1 MNVPATIPRFKVE
14 RMTTVPAQTKPAPE
28 TLLQRTLNAALND
41 IGTDAAMAAIFHQE
55 NGPLV
60 EHASRGFT
68 PRDVQA
74 ILRTLSTQRA
84 AALTPTTQD
93 PDGGRAI
100 RLRVITPGA
109 KSLLIIPLRHVN
121 TVYGCL
127 VIGRKE
133 NAAFS
138 KKDKSQLE
146 QMCDGMTKTLDREG
160 LFNTSVMLSRSYVTQ
175 EPSPPQQTGAD
186 LFPPMAKHFS
196 PELQEK
202 IESVLAD
209 AHEYVAYDRAWACCY
224 DPLAGNV
231 EVLGAAGDVKLD
243 PKDAKKD
250 LKPGQ
255 RLTLD
260 SSAAG
265 WAVRHRKPRVDHDL
279 ASTQGRF
286 LDHKHLFKDRFQ
298 SSLVIPFFVKGQVGG
313 TFTLGSKDPQRYQ
326 TTDARTLEPIILKLA
341 ELLQAPAPQAAAPS
355 PTTDLDGTA
364 GPWPPIAVPSE
375 PIIRKQERQAAIGE
389 FSAFLATE
397 IREPLA
403 SIRSQLEEVTGE
415 GILDFDPQTRVEN
428 AMRDLIRIEAILNE
442 ILDFAKPLELNRH
455 LCRIP
460 EVLESALVVVGTDLE
475 ATRIQVTKDYA
486 TIIAPVRGDEAK
498 LQQTFLSIF
507 RNACEAMSPG
517 GHLHIQV
524 SQHRAGRGFEVQILI
539 KNDGVPIPAE
549 IVDKVFEPFFTTK
562 SSGIGLGLPS
572 VKKIIEE
579 HGGSI
584 AIGSATGEGTTVTI
598 RLPGVSRGP
607 AFRHRGRGRR
617 PARRPS

>member
-1 MNVPATIPRFKVE
+1 MRSLLVE
-14 RMTTVPAQTKPAPE
+14 PMTTPTAQLKPTPE
-28 TLLQRTLNAALND
+28 THLQRTLNAALND
-41 IGTDAAMAAIFHQE
+41 IGTDAALAAVFHQE

-60 EHASRGFT
+60 EHASRGLA

-74 ILRTLSTQRA
+74 ILRTLSTQRTA
-84 AALTPTTQD
+84 VLTPTAQD

-100 RLRVITPGA
+100 RLRLITPGA
-109 KSLLIIPLRHVN
+109 KSLLVVPLRHLN
-121 TVYGCL
+121 RVYGCL

-133 NAAFS
+133 GASFS
-138 KKDKSQLE
+138 KKDKSHLE
-146 QMCDGMTKTLDREG
+146 QMCDGMTKALDREG
-160 LFNTSVMLSRSYVTQ
+160 LFNTNVVLSRSYVTQ
-175 EPSPPQQTGAD
+175 EPSSSQPTGVD
-186 LFPPMAKHFS
+186 LFPPITKHFS

-202 IESVLAD
+202 IEAVLTD
-209 AHEYVAYDRAWACCY
+209 AHQYVTYDRAWACYY

-231 EVLGAAGDVKLD
+231 EVLGVAGDVKAD

-341 ELLQAPAPQAAAPS
+341 ELLQAPAQQASTPASTTDIGTPGPQLIPAAPS
-355 PTTDLDGTA
+355 
-364 GPWPPIAVPSE
+364 E
-375 PIIRKQERQAAIGE
+375 PVIRKQERQAAIGE
-389 FSAFLATE
+389 FGGFLATE

-428 AMRDLIRIEAILNE
+428 AMRDLIRIESILNE

-486 TIIAPVRGDEAK
+486 NVIAPVRGDEAK

-517 GHLHIQV
+517 GHLTIQV
-524 SQHRAGRGFEVQILI
+524 TQHRAGRGLEVQILI
-539 KNDGVPIPAE
+539 KNDGVPIPTE

-579 HGGSI
+579 HGGAI
-584 AIGSATGEGTTVTI
+584 AIGSAPGEGTTVTI
-598 RLPGVSRGP
+598 RLPGISRGP

-617 PARRPS
+617 HPRRPN

>member
-1 MNVPATIPRFKVE
+1 LSIQG
-14 RMTTVPAQTKPAPE
+14 TVASAP
-28 TLLQRTLNAALND
+28 T
-41 IGTDAAMAAIFHQE
+41 
-55 NGPLV
+55 
-60 EHASRGFT
+60 S
-68 PRDVQA
+68 
-74 ILRTLSTQRA
+74 
-84 AALTPTTQD
+84 QD
-93 PDGGRAI
+93 PDGGRTI
-100 RLRVITPGA
+100 RLRLITPGA
-109 KSLLIIPLRHVN
+109 KSLLGAPLRHLN
-121 TVYGCL
+121 RVYGYL

-133 NAAFS
+133 GTAFG
-138 KKDKSQLE
+138 KREKALLDQAGE
-146 QMCDGMTKTLDREG
+146 GITKALDREG
-160 LFNTSVMLSRSYVTQ
+160 LFNTDVVMSRPYVAQ
-175 EPSPPQQTGAD
+175 DPLPAQHTGTE
-186 LFPPMAKHFS
+186 LFTALTTHFS
-196 PELQEK
+196 PELQGK
-202 IESVLAD
+202 IEAVLTEANQF
-209 AHEYVAYDRAWACCY
+209 VAYDRAWACYY

-231 EVLGAAGDVKLD
+231 EVLGIVGDTKSD
-243 PKDAKKD
+243 QKDAKKD

-298 SSLVIPFFVKGQVGG
+298 SSLVVPFFVRGQVGG
-313 TFTLGSKDPQRYQ
+313 TFTLGSKEPQRYQ
-326 TTDARTLEPIILKLA
+326 ATDARTLEPIILKLA
-341 ELLQAPAPQAAAPS
+341 DLLQTPVPPAPTAAPATEVGAPIPQ
-355 PTTDLDGTA
+355 
-364 GPWPPIAVPSE
+364 PPATVPLE

-403 SIRSQLEEVTGE
+403 SIRAQLEEVTGE

-460 EVLESALVVVGTDLE
+460 EILESTLVVLATDLE

-486 TIIAPVRGDEAK
+486 NVIAPVRADEAK
-498 LQQTFLSIF
+498 LQQVFLSIF
-507 RNACEAMSPG
+507 RNACEAMTPG

-524 SQHRAGRGFEVQILI
+524 TQHRAGRGLDVQILI
-539 KNDGVPIPAE
+539 KNDGAPIPAE

-562 SSGIGLGLPS
+562 RSGTGLGLPT
-572 VKKIIEE
+572 VKKIVEE
-579 HGGSI
+579 HGGAI
-584 AIGSATGEGTTVTI
+584 AIGSAPDEGTTVTI

-607 AFRHRGRGRR
+607 SFRHRGRGRR
-617 PARRPS
+617 PLRRPN

>member
-1 MNVPATIPRFKVE
+1 
-14 RMTTVPAQTKPAPE
+14 MTTSTAQTKSSPE
-28 TLLQRTLNAALND
+28 TLLQRTLNAALNE
-41 IGTDAAMAAIFHQE
+41 IGSDSVLAAIFHQE
-55 NGPLV
+55 NGPLI

-68 PRDVQA
+68 ARDVQA
-74 ILRTLSTQRA
+74 VLRTLSNHRA
-84 AALTPTTQD
+84 AVLATTTQD
-93 PDGGRAI
+93 QEGGRTI
-100 RLRVITPGA
+100 RLRLITPGA
-109 KSLLIIPLRHVN
+109 KSLLAVPLRHLN
-121 TVYGCL
+121 RVYGCL

-133 NAAFS
+133 GTAFS
-138 KKDKSQLE
+138 KKEKSQLE
-146 QMCDGMTKTLDREG
+146 QMCDGMTKALDREG
-160 LFNTSVMLSRSYVTQ
+160 LFNTHVVLSRSYVSQ
-175 EPSPPQQTGAD
+175 EPSHQPPAGAE
-186 LFPPMAKHFS
+186 LYPPVMKHSS
-196 PELQEK
+196 PELQGK
-202 IESVLAD
+202 IEAVLAE
-209 AHEYVAYDRAWACCY
+209 AHQYVTYDRAWACYY

-231 EVLGAAGDVKLD
+231 EVLGLVGDMKGEQ
-243 PKDAKKD
+243 KDAKKE

-286 LDHKHLFKDRFQ
+286 VDHKHLFKDRFQ

-313 TFTLGSKDPQRYQ
+313 TITLGARDSDRYQ
-326 TTDARTLEPIILKLA
+326 TTDARTLEPIILKFA
-341 ELLQAPAPQAAAPS
+341 ELLQAPAPQTANPPMAADAETS
-355 PTTDLDGTA
+355 GLQLSSNG
-364 GPWPPIAVPSE
+364 PSE
-375 PIIRKQERQAAIGE
+375 PVIRKQERQAAISE

-442 ILDFAKPLELNRH
+442 ILDFAKPLELHRH

-486 TIIAPVRGDEAK
+486 NILAPVRGDEAK

-507 RNACEAMSPG
+507 RNASEAMSPG

-524 SQHRAGRGFEVQILI
+524 TQHRAGRGLEVQILI

-549 IVDKVFEPFFTTK
+549 LVDKVFEPFFTTK
-562 SSGIGLGLPS
+562 RSGIGLGLPS
-572 VKKIIEE
+572 VKKIVEE
-579 HGGSI
+579 HGGTI
-584 AIGSATGEGTTVTI
+584 AISSAVGEGTSVMI

-607 AFRHRGRGRR
+607 TFRHRGRSRRHPRR
-617 PARRPS
+617 PA

>member
-1 MNVPATIPRFKVE
+1 
-14 RMTTVPAQTKPAPE
+14 MTTPSPQPKPAPE
-28 TLLQRTLNAALND
+28 THLQRTLNSALNEVASD
-41 IGTDAAMAAIFHQE
+41 SALAAIFHQE
-55 NGPLV
+55 SGPLI
-60 EHASRGFT
+60 EHASRGFS
-68 PRDVQA
+68 PREVQA
-74 ILRTLSTQRA
+74 ILRTLSTQVD
-84 AALTPTTQD
+84 ALVPSAKD
-93 PDGGRAI
+93 PEGGRTI
-100 RLRVITPGA
+100 RLRLITPGA
-109 KSLLIIPLRHVN
+109 KSLLSIPLRHLN
-121 TVYGCL
+121 RVYGHL

-133 NAAFS
+133 GAAFA
-138 KKDKSQLE
+138 KKEKSFLE
-146 QMCDGMTKTLDREG
+146 QAGEGITKALDREG
-160 LFNTSVMLSRSYVTQ
+160 LFNTSAVISRPYVTQ
-175 EPSPPQQTGAD
+175 EPRTAQQAGAD
-186 LFPPMAKHFS
+186 MFPALTSHFS
-196 PELQEK
+196 PELEGK
-202 IESVLAD
+202 IEAILIEANQF
-209 AHEYVAYDRAWACCY
+209 VAYDRAWACYY

-231 EVLGAAGDVKLD
+231 EVLGIAGDTKSD
-243 PKDAKKD
+243 PKDSKKD

-286 LDHKHLFKDRFQ
+286 LDHKHLFKDRYL
-298 SSLVIPFFVKGQVGG
+298 SSLVVPFFVRGQVGG
-313 TFTLGSKDPQRYQ
+313 TLTLGSKELQRYQ

-341 ELLQAPAPQAAAPS
+341 DLLQTPGPPAPTPTAATSAGEAITPS
-355 PTTDLDGTA
+355 PVA
-364 GPWPPIAVPSE
+364 MPSE

-389 FSAFLATE
+389 FSTFLATE

-415 GILDFDPQTRVEN
+415 GILDFDPQTRIEN

-460 EVLESALVVVGTDLE
+460 EILESALVVVSTDFE
-475 ATRIQVTKDYA
+475 ALRIHVTKDYA
-486 TIIAPVRGDEAK
+486 SVIAPVRGDEAK
-498 LQQTFLSIF
+498 LQQVFLSIF
-507 RNACEAMSPG
+507 KNAGEAMTPG

-524 SQHRAGRGFEVQILI
+524 TQHRAGRGLEVQILI
-539 KNDGVPIPAE
+539 KNDGLPIPAE

-562 SSGIGLGLPS
+562 RSGIGLGLAT
-572 VKKIIEE
+572 VKKIVEE

-584 AIGSATGEGTTVTI
+584 TIGSSPGEGTTVTI

-617 PARRPS
+617 PHRRPN

>member
-1 MNVPATIPRFKVE
+1 MRSQLLEP
-14 RMTTVPAQTKPAPE
+14 MTTPTPQTKPAPE
-28 TLLQRTLNAALND
+28 TTLQRTLNAALNE
-41 IGTDAAMAAIFHQE
+41 IGSDSVLAAIFHQE
-55 NGPLV
+55 NGPLI

-74 ILRTLSTQRA
+74 VLRTLSNRRA
-84 AALTPTTQD
+84 SVLATTAQD
-93 PDGGRAI
+93 QEGGRTI
-100 RLRVITPGA
+100 RLRLITPGA
-109 KSLLIIPLRHVN
+109 KSLLTIPLRHLN
-121 TVYGCL
+121 RVYGCL

-133 NAAFS
+133 GAAFS
-138 KKDKSQLE
+138 KKEKTQLE
-146 QMCDGMTKTLDREG
+146 QMCDGMTKALDREG
-160 LFNTSVMLSRSYVTQ
+160 LFNTNVVLSRSYVSQ
-175 EPSPPQQTGAD
+175 EPNAQQPVGAELYPPVT
-186 LFPPMAKHFS
+186 KHSS
-196 PELQEK
+196 PELQGK
-202 IESVLAD
+202 IEAVLAE
-209 AHEYVAYDRAWACCY
+209 AYQLVAYDRAWACYY

-231 EVLGAAGDVKLD
+231 EVLGLVGDLKGEQ
-243 PKDAKKD
+243 KDAKKE

-286 LDHKHLFKDRFQ
+286 LDHKHLFRDRFQ

-313 TFTLGSKDPQRYQ
+313 TITLGAKDADRYQ
-326 TTDARTLEPIILKLA
+326 TTDARTLEPVILKLA
-341 ELLQAPAPQAAAPS
+341 ELLQAPAPQTANLPMAADTEPS
-355 PTTDLDGTA
+355 GLQPSSNG
-364 GPWPPIAVPSE
+364 PSE
-375 PIIRKQERQAAIGE
+375 PVIRKQERQAAIGE

-442 ILDFAKPLELNRH
+442 ILDFAKPLELHRH

-486 TIIAPVRGDEAK
+486 NIIAPVRGDEAK

-507 RNACEAMSPG
+507 RNASEAMSPG

-524 SQHRAGRGFEVQILI
+524 TQHRAGRGLEVQILI

-549 IVDKVFEPFFTTK
+549 LVDKVFEPFFTTK
-562 SSGIGLGLPS
+562 RSGIGLGLPS
-572 VKKIIEE
+572 VKKIVEE
-579 HGGSI
+579 HGGTI
-584 AIGSATGEGTTVTI
+584 AISSAVGEGTSVTI

-607 AFRHRGRGRR
+607 AFRHRGRSRRHPRR
-617 PARRPS
+617 PT